1 LLALEVDSVP
11 GTNEPK
17 NAASSSGKP
26 LDKQGRET
34 LSSSTHLTPAEAGR
48 LLGKST
54 VRVRDMIRFGELT
67 QELVGGRWLIPVE
80 DISRTLNPSSEPR
93 DYEQRVAPK
102 EQRSE
107 PYNKRHQGKLSERK
121 SPSLQQSISKV
132 LPTKKTGDLAAEIE
146 RLDRRMKQIDGE
158 IRDMRSGF
166 MSDEKRERIK
176 QLTMEK
182 RKCGK
187 NLQELQRELSRRE
200 RRQQPRF

>member
-1 LLALEVDSVP
+1 MP

-17 NAASSSGKP
+17 NVASSSGKP
-26 LDKQGRET
+26 LDKQGREP

-48 LLGKST
+48 LLGSSPA
-54 VRVRDMIRFGELT
+54 RVREMIRRGELT
-67 QELVGGRWLIPVE
+67 QERVDGRWLIPLEEVTR
-80 DISRTLNPSSEPR
+80 ILNPSSEPGNPEKFAASR
-93 DYEQRVAPK
+93 DQKAKR
-102 EQRSE
+102 
-107 PYNKRHQGKLSERK
+107 NKKKHEGELPESK
-121 SPSLQQSISKV
+121 SSSLQQSISKV

-158 IRDMRSGF
+158 IRDIRSGF

-187 NLQELQRELSRRE
+187 NVQELQRELSRRE

>member
-26 LDKQGRET
+26 LDKQGREI
-34 LSSSTHLTPAEAGR
+34 LSSTHLTPAEAGR

-54 VRVRDMIRFGELT
+54 VWVRDMIRFGELT

-93 DYEQRVAPK
+93 DYEQRAAPK
-102 EQRSE
+102 EQRSRRN
-107 PYNKRHQGKLSERK
+107 NKRHQGKLSESK
-121 SPSLQQSISKV
+121 SPGLQQSNSKV

-158 IRDMRSGF
+158 IRDIRSGF